1 MMDVEEVSSFIVGD
15 GLRLGADE
23 VAAIAAHSTSRQ
35 VRFANNEVTVTKIW
49 DTASAEILLKKDRR
63 VLVASTTDISEE
75 GIRNT
80 LKDLI
85 RTVKVMKTHKNYA
98 PLPEGPF
105 KYQPIPNLYDERIPK
120 LGEKNI
126 YYAKAAIN
134 SALESGAERVAGTLL
149 TTESK
154 SALATSK
161 NVDGMREKTTINM
174 VVRCLA
180 NGEASGMGITCG
192 TRLGEFNPE
201 KAGREAGRFA
211 KMSSNPISGKSG
223 KYNVVLSRPASA
235 VIFDIV
241 AGMDS
246 AFNVDSGQSCIAERI
261 GKGVAAE
268 ELTLYDDPRAA
279 GGLGS
284 TPFDDEGY
292 PTGRT
297 TIIKEG
303 TLRSYLHNSL
313 TSKKYKTKSTANAG
327 WIAPRAWNLVVE
339 AGKVKED
346 GLLEDVKEGLYVN
359 NITYVRFQDY
369 RRGDFSAV
377 IRDGVFRIEKGEL
390 TKAVRGLRLSDN
402 LLHIL
407 RNVTVLSKEPE
418 QISHWWMEWGTPSIK
433 TPIVLSTDIGFT
445 VPTK

>member
-1 MMDVEEVSSFIVGD
+1 MGIKEVSSFIVD
-15 GLRLGADE
+15 NGLRLGADE
-23 VAAIAAHSTSRQ
+23 VAAIAAHITSRQ
-35 VRFANNEVTVTKIW
+35 VRFANNEVTVTKTW
-49 DTASAEILLKKDRR
+49 DTTSADILLKKDRR
-63 VLVASTTDISEE
+63 VLIASTTDVSEE

-80 LKDLI
+80 LKGLI

-105 KYQPIPNLYDERIPK
+105 QYRSIPNLYDERIPK

-126 YYAKAAIN
+126 DYVEAAIN
-134 SALESGAERVAGTLL
+134 SALEGGTVRVAGTLL
-149 TTESK
+149 TTDSE
-154 SALATSK
+154 SALATSR
-161 NVDGMREKTTINM
+161 NVDGTRKKTTINM

-192 TRLGEFNPE
+192 TGLGEFNPE
-201 KAGREAGRFA
+201 KAGREAGRLA
-211 KMSSNPISGKSG
+211 RMSLNPISGKSG
-223 KYNVVLSRPASA
+223 KYDVVLSRPASA
-235 VIFDIV
+235 VIFDII

-246 AFNVDSGQSCIAERI
+246 AFNVDSGQSCLAERI
-261 GKGVAAE
+261 GKKIASD
-268 ELTLYDDPRAA
+268 ELAIHDDPRAA

-297 TIIKEG
+297 TIIEKG
-303 TLRSYLHNSL
+303 TLRSYLHNSF
-313 TSKKYKTKSTANAG
+313 TSEKYKAESTANAG
-327 WIAPRAWNLVVE
+327 WIAPHAWNVIVE
-339 AGKVKED
+339 EGKLKEAE
-346 GLLEDVKEGLYVN
+346 LLESVKEGLYVN
-359 NITYVRFQDY
+359 NITYLRFQDY

-390 TKAVRGLRLSDN
+390 TKPVRGLRLSDN

-407 RNVTVLSKEPE
+407 RNITALSKEPE
-418 QISHWWMEWGTPSIK
+418 QIFHWWMEWGTPSIK
-433 TPIVLSTDIGFT
+433 TPMVLSSDVGFT